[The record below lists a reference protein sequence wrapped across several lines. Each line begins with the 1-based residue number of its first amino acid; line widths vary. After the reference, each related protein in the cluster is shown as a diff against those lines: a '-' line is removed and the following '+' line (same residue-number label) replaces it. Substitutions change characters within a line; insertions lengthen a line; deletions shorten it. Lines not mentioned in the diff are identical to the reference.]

1 MEGNYP
7 AVLMNH
13 TDLHYRHKV
22 FQVIQE
28 SRDCTRS
35 IWIIFSV
42 LFYFPH
48 GRKKRKGNELWQW
61 IIEFSIITQPYKLC
75 NKLETKVRTVLSGKI
90 TQLAFFSLL
99 VEVSA

>member
-48 GRKKRKGNELWQW
+48 GRKKRVGNEIVHGLYGL
-61 IIEFSIITQPYKLC
+61 FSQFCFIFPTGEK
-75 NKLETKVRTVLSGKI
+75 KG
-90 TQLAFFSLL
+90 
-99 VEVSA
+99 